1 MMIAK
6 VIVSNTGYD
15 TECFCLTNQTDLSL
29 PGQKVWNTTV
39 SFISRCLLIP
49 AHQTTFTVSDFYQQK
64 AVTLKLLEL
73 LEITLSDRK
82 QKDLKNIHFLKQ
94 LS

>member
-1 MMIAK
+1 MVIAK

-15 TECFCLTNQTDLSL
+15 TKCFYLTNQTDLSL

-39 SFISRCLLIP
+39 SFVSKCLLIP
-49 AHQTTFTVSDFYQQK
+49 VHQTTSTISDFYQKK

-73 LEITLSDRK
+73 LEITLSDRI
-82 QKDLKNIHFLKQ
+82 QKD
-94 LS
+94 